1 MATIESIDES
11 PVSAVDIRKWTAKDP
26 ILSKVLRYV
35 TRGWPP
41 TVTEVEISPFFRRR
55 DELSVEDGCI
65 LWGARVLIPQP
76 GRSLL
81 LQQLP
86 ETHSGITRM
95 KSLACGFVWWP
106 GIDAELESL
115 VRQCSICQL
124 HQKSPPLAPIHSWH
138 WPSTSWSRIHL
149 DFADPFM
156 GNMFLLIVDS
166 HSKWIDA
173 HIMPSITS
181 RSTIDRLRNVFATL
195 GLPKVVV
202 SDNGPSFTTAEFGC
216 FMKENGIVHTF
227 TSPYHPS
234 SNGLVERAVQTVK
247 LGLKKLSG
255 PLETRLSR
263 LLFSYRTTPHTTT
276 GVTPAELLLGRRIRT
291 RLDLVFPDVAKRV
304 NQRQLQMENTRS
316 TPCRSFDVGDLVL
329 CKNYASNFGKWI
341 PAIVLKKTGPYS
353 YHVKLKDGR
362 VWRKHID
369 QMLSRSESPPASS
382 VSDVFDRN
390 PEPLPSIKEP
400 RMDAPQEPFVVA
412 PFLRRSTQFQRSP
425 DRFDPCH

>member
-1 MATIESIDES
+1 M
-11 PVSAVDIRKWTAKDP
+11 
-26 ILSKVLRYV
+26 
-35 TRGWPP
+35 
-41 TVTEVEISPFFRRR
+41 
-55 DELSVEDGCI
+55 EDGCI

-81 LQQLP
+81 LQQLH
-86 ETHSGITRM
+86 ETYSGITRM
-95 KSLACGFVWWP
+95 KSLARGFVWWP

-149 DFADPFM
+149 DFAGPFM

-173 HIMPSITS
+173 HIMTSITS
-181 RSTIDRLRNVFATL
+181 RSTIDRLWNVFATL

-202 SDNGPSFTTAEFGC
+202 SDNGPSFTSAEFGC

-341 PAIVLKKTGPYS
+341 PAIILKKTGPLS

-390 PEPLPSIKEP
+390 PEPLPSIEEP

-412 PFLRRSTQFQRSP
+412 PFLCRSTQFRRSP